1 MSWLLCRWD
10 NHIEQSLE
18 MPIKRHLPCW
28 GNPHAPILI
37 MFIRPTRCDWDRLHG
52 WRWRNQSVSGLFE
65 RSLRPS
71 PLRWHLPN
79 VLRHIRPRW
88 DNKLGGVFLFLLV
101 VVMVDRVEA
110 SKNLEILKA
119 NQARLMNYN
128 HLFSSHA
135 FRQDCGAELRKIG
148 RQIASIEKQLN
159 A

>member
-1 MSWLLCRWD
+1 MRSRLRHSSRRFKSCRI
-10 NHIEQSLE
+10 H
-18 MPIKRHLPCW
+18 PVFKIK
-28 GNPHAPILI
+28 GDSHAPILI
-37 MFIRPTRCDWDRLHG
+37 MFIRPAWCDWDRLHG
-52 WRWRNQSVSGLFE
+52 WWWRNQSVSWLYE

-135 FRQDCGAELRKIG
+135 FRQDCIGELRKIG